1 VAIEAF
7 NAGADFYLSK
17 GGDARSQFAELEN
30 AIRQLIRRKE
40 AEGAVSYNARRFRRI
55 IENVLDIVFI
65 MNEKG
70 TIKYASP
77 SVRTILG
84 YSPRELIGTNGLLL
98 VHPGD
103 HPQDATI
110 DQVSAMPVTRPL
122 EFRMRTKD
130 GRSRW
135 FEGVMK
141 AFPSE
146 HGRGDVIVSAWNID
160 DRKRLEVEVQ
170 NRERTLRAVFDNS
183 NECQF
188 LISIE
193 GTIQAVNRKACER
206 TGYAEKELIRS
217 RVLDL
222 VPPAYVDVARAHLE
236 QKVRGS
242 TVPTSYRLAVLDKHG
257 VEHPVTVSSRLM
269 INPGEGAFI
278 IVSTV
283 DISPNEQHR

>member
-1 VAIEAF
+1 MAIEAL

-70 TIKYASP
+70 SIKYASP

-84 YSPRELIGTNGLLL
+84 YSPRELIGTNGLSL
-98 VHPGD
+98 VHTGD
-103 HPQDATI
+103 HPQDATM
-110 DQVSAMPVTRPL
+110 DQVRALPATGPL
-122 EFRMRTKD
+122 EFRMRAKD

-160 DRKRLEVEVQ
+160 ERKRLELEVQ

-188 LISIE
+188 LVSVE
-193 GTIQAVNRKACER
+193 GTIRSVNRKACER
-206 TGYAEKELIRS
+206 TGYTQTELIGRW
-217 RVLDL
+217 VLDL
-222 VPPAYVDVARAHLE
+222 VPPAYIDVAKDHLE
-236 QKVRGS
+236 RKMDGS
-242 TVPTSYRLAVLDKHG
+242 TVPTTYRLAVLDKQG
-257 VEHPVTVSSRLM
+257 GEHPVTVSSRL
-269 INPGEGAFI
+269 INNPGEEPFI
-278 IVSTV
+278 IVSASDAPGTGP
-283 DISPNEQHR
+283 S